1 MLLIKMSSINKVTV
15 LGSGVMGHGIAQIAA
30 IAGYDIALRDI
41 EKSFLDKAM
50 DKIKWSLAKMVE
62 KKKLTQTD
70 ADRVLS
76 RIIPMTDLQQALKD
90 TDLLIEAV
98 PEDMDLKKK
107 VYHELNKYADSK
119 TVYASNTSTLPITE
133 IGALTDRPERFVGV
147 HFFNPPQLMQ
157 LVEVIPGGKTDQSI
171 IDLAIN
177 FIVHIGK
184 QPVLCR
190 KDVAGFIVNRI
201 FIPLV
206 HEAIY
211 CKDRDGAS
219 MTQIDSAVKF
229 KMAFPMGI
237 FELADFTGIDIIH
250 KATTEMYLRD
260 KKVVNPH
267 PMIKKLFEEG
277 DLGQKSGKG
286 FYEYKGNDYERIN
299 LTEDQAQTYN
309 PIKLIAVAANHAAW
323 IISNGVCDIQ
333 DLELS
338 LKLGMG
344 LKSGLFKT
352 IDNFGIE
359 NIIKNL
365 EHLQQ
370 SYGSFYEPEKYLLE
384 YKSK

>member
-1 MLLIKMSSINKVTV
+1 MSSINKVAV
-15 LGSGVMGHGIAQIAA
+15 LGFGVMGHGIAQIAA
-30 IAGYDIALRDI
+30 IAGYDVALRDI
-41 EKSFLDKAM
+41 EKSFLDRAM
-50 DKIKWSLAKMVE
+50 DKIKWSLDKMVE
-62 KKKLTQTD
+62 KKKLTQAD
-70 ADRVLS
+70 ADRVFS
-76 RIIPMTDLQQALKD
+76 RIIPMTDIQQAMKD

-98 PEDMDLKKK
+98 PEEMNLKKK
-107 VYHELNKYADSK
+107 VYHELNKYAGLK

-133 IGALTDRPERFVGV
+133 MAALTDRPERFVGV

-177 FIVHIGK
+177 FILHIGK

-267 PMIKKLFEEG
+267 PMVKKLFEQG

-299 LTEDQAQTYN
+299 LTEDQAQTYD
-309 PIKLIAVAANHAAW
+309 PIKLVAVAANHAAW
-323 IISNGVCDIQ
+323 IISNGVCDMQ

-344 LKSGLFKT
+344 LKLGLFKT
-352 IDNFGIE
+352 IDNFGIQ
-359 NIIKNL
+359 NIVKSL
-365 EHLQQ
+365 EDLQQ
-370 SYGSFYEPEKYLLE
+370 SYGSFYEPEKYLLK
-384 YKSK
+384 YKSQ

>member
-1 MLLIKMSSINKVTV
+1 MSSIKKVTV

-30 IAGYDIALRDI
+30 IAGYDVALRDI
-41 EKSFLDKAM
+41 EKSFLDRAM

-62 KKKLTQTD
+62 KKKLTQTE
-70 ADRVLS
+70 ADRVFS
-76 RIIPMTDLQQALKD
+76 RIIPMTDIQQAMKD

-133 IGALTDRPERFVGV
+133 MGALTDRPQRFVGV

-157 LVEVIPGGKTDQSI
+157 LVEVIPGAKTDQST

-177 FIVHIGK
+177 FIAHIGK

-286 FYEYKGNDYERIN
+286 FYEYKGNDYQRIN

-309 PIKLIAVAANHAAW
+309 PIKLISVAANHAAW
-323 IISNGVCDIQ
+323 IISNEVCDMQ

-344 LKSGLFKT
+344 LKLGLFKT

-370 SYGSFYEPEKYLLE
+370 SYGSYYEPDKYLLE

>member
-1 MLLIKMSSINKVTV
+1 MSSIKKVTV

-30 IAGYDIALRDI
+30 IAGYDVALRDI
-41 EKSFLDKAM
+41 EKSFLDRAM

-62 KKKLTQTD
+62 KKKLTQAE
-70 ADRVLS
+70 ADRVFS
-76 RIIPMTDLQQALKD
+76 RINPMTDIQQALKD

-107 VYHELNKYADSK
+107 VYHELNKYVDSK

-133 IGALTDRPERFVGV
+133 MGALTDRPERFVGV

-157 LVEVIPGGKTDQSI
+157 LVEVIPGGKTDQST

-177 FIVHIGK
+177 FIAHIGK

-267 PMIKKLFEEG
+267 PMIKKLFEG
-277 DLGQKSGKG
+277 GNLGQKSGKG

-323 IISNGVCDIQ
+323 IISNGVCDMK

-344 LKSGLFKT
+344 LKSALFKT
-352 IDNFGIE
+352 VDNFGIE
-359 NIIKNL
+359 NILKNL
-365 EHLQQ
+365 ENLQE
-370 SYGSFYEPEKYLLE
+370 SYGSYYEPDKYLLE

>member
-1 MLLIKMSSINKVTV
+1 MSSINKVTV

-30 IAGYDIALRDI
+30 IAGYDVALRDI
-41 EKSFLDKAM
+41 EKSFLDRAM

-70 ADRVLS
+70 ADRVFS
-76 RIIPMTDLQQALKD
+76 RIIPMTDIQQAMKD

-133 IGALTDRPERFVGV
+133 MAALTDRPERFVGV

-157 LVEVIPGGKTDQSI
+157 LVEVIPGGKTDKST

-177 FIVHIGK
+177 FIAHIGK

-260 KKVVNPH
+260 NKVVNPH

-323 IISNGVCDIQ
+323 IISNGVCDMQ

-344 LKSGLFKT
+344 LKLGLFKT

-365 EHLQQ
+365 ENLQQ
-370 SYGSFYEPEKYLLE
+370 SYGSYYEPDKYLLE
-384 YKSK
+384 YKSR

>member
-1 MLLIKMSSINKVTV
+1 MSSINKVTV

-30 IAGYDIALRDI
+30 IAGYDVALRDI
-41 EKSFLDKAM
+41 EKSFLDRAM

-70 ADRVLS
+70 ADKVFS

-90 TDLLIEAV
+90 SDLLIEAV
-98 PEDMDLKKK
+98 PEEMDLKKK
-107 VYHELNKYADSK
+107 VYHELNKYAESK

-133 IGALTDRPERFVGV
+133 MAALTDRPERFVGV

-177 FIVHIGK
+177 FILHIGK

-219 MTQIDSAVKF
+219 MMQIDSAVKF

-237 FELADFTGIDIIH
+237 FELADFIGIDIIH

-267 PMIKKLFEEG
+267 PMVKKLFEQG

-299 LTEDQAQTYN
+299 LTEDQAQTYD
-309 PIKLIAVAANHAAW
+309 PIKLVAVAANHAAW
-323 IISNGVCDIQ
+323 IISNGVCDMQ
-333 DLELS
+333 NLELS

-344 LKSGLFKT
+344 LKLGLFKT
-352 IDNFGIE
+352 IDNFGIQ
-359 NIIKNL
+359 NIVKSL
-365 EHLQQ
+365 EDLQQ
-370 SYGSFYEPEKYLLE
+370 SYGSFYEPEKYLLK
-384 YKSK
+384 YKSQ

>member
-1 MLLIKMSSINKVTV
+1 MSSIKKVTV

-30 IAGYDIALRDI
+30 IAGYDVALRDI
-41 EKSFLDKAM
+41 EKSFLDRAM

-62 KKKLTQTD
+62 KKKLTQTE
-70 ADRVLS
+70 ADRVFS
-76 RIIPMTDLQQALKD
+76 RITPMTDVQQALKD

-133 IGALTDRPERFVGV
+133 MGALTDRPERFVGV

-157 LVEVIPGGKTDQSI
+157 LVEVIPGRKTDQSI

-177 FIVHIGK
+177 FIAHIGK

-250 KATTEMYLRD
+250 KATAEMYLRD

-299 LTEDQAQTYN
+299 LTEDQAQTYD

-323 IISNGVCDIQ
+323 IISNGVCDMQ

-344 LKSGLFKT
+344 LKLGLFKT

-370 SYGSFYEPEKYLLE
+370 SYGSYYEPDKYLLE
-384 YKSK
+384 YKFK

>member
-1 MLLIKMSSINKVTV
+1 MSSIDKVTI

-30 IAGYDIALRDI
+30 IAGYDVALRDI
-41 EKSFLDKAM
+41 EKAFLDRAM

-98 PEDMDLKKK
+98 PEEMDLKKK
-107 VYHELNKYADSK
+107 VYHELNKSAESK

-133 IGALTDRPERFVGV
+133 MAALTDRPERFVGV

-177 FIVHIGK
+177 FILHIGK

-299 LTEDQAQTYN
+299 LTEDQAQTYD

-323 IISNGVCDIQ
+323 IISNGVCDMQ

-344 LKSGLFKT
+344 LKLGLFKT

-359 NIIKNL
+359 NIVKSL
-365 EHLQQ
+365 EDLQQ
-370 SYGSFYEPEKYLLE
+370 SYGSFYEPEKYLLK
-384 YKSK
+384 YKSQ

>member
-1 MLLIKMSSINKVTV
+1 MSSIKKVTV

-30 IAGYDIALRDI
+30 IAGYDVALRDI
-41 EKSFLDKAM
+41 EKSFLDRAM

-62 KKKLTQTD
+62 KKKLTQTE
-70 ADRVLS
+70 ADRVFS
-76 RIIPMTDLQQALKD
+76 RITPMTDVQQALKD

-133 IGALTDRPERFVGV
+133 MGALTDRPERFVGV

-157 LVEVIPGGKTDQSI
+157 LVEVIPGRKTDQSI

-177 FIVHIGK
+177 FIAHIGK

-250 KATTEMYLRD
+250 KATAEMYLRD

-299 LTEDQAQTYN
+299 LTEDQAQTYD

-323 IISNGVCDIQ
+323 IISNEVCDMQ

-344 LKSGLFKT
+344 LKLGLFKT

-370 SYGSFYEPEKYLLE
+370 SYGSYYEPDKYLLE